1 MTSTFWRST
10 PEGPSVKAT
19 TKKRAKK
26 ITATCAHCGKTFYT
40 FTRRPIAICSAKCRA
55 ERNYQQRRRRRLD
68 IGRVGEEQKD
78 YLDWMP
84 TPREILERRIEVHQ
98 MGTADGP
105 EADRQAIVMIRRQL
119 SALDSVPPRDPAE
132 LMLIDLHLDDG
143 VRIPLEQAGIKTV
156 AELVQRSQVE
166 LLKIPQI
173 GETALSRIMTALRKE
188 YARHAQAMQRK
199 EQQDAKDQNP
209 QGARH

>member
-1 MTSTFWRST
+1 MSVQKKPHTTTANCEDCGQEVAIIHQRPTVLCPKCRWRRN
-10 PEGPSVKAT
+10 GI
-19 TKKRAKK
+19 KKRK
-26 ITATCAHCGKTFYT
+26 H
-40 FTRRPIAICSAKCRA
+40 
-55 ERNYQQRRRRRLD
+55 RLD
-68 IGRVGEEQKD
+68 AGRSPEEHQAMK
-78 YLDWMP
+78 DWMP

-98 MGTADGP
+98 MGTAEDP
-105 EADRQAIVMIRRQL
+105 DIDRHAIAMIRRQL
-119 SALDSVPPRDPAE
+119 AELDSVPPRDPIE

-199 EQQDAKDQNP
+199 EQQDAKDQTP
-209 QGARH
+209 QGACH